1 MKELIVNTKPKSPI
15 SESYRSIRT
24 NIQFANLDKNLQTI
38 MVTSPTAR
46 EGKTTTLSNVAL
58 AMADAD
64 HRVLI
69 VDCDMRKPRIHKV
82 FEISNIYGMAE
93 ILLHGGDYKKALN
106 PTSNENLYIITAG
119 KIPSNPSELLYS
131 NAMKN
136 LIQNLKKDFEY
147 IFIDTPP
154 VVPVTDAAIMS
165 NYVDGV
171 ILVCAS
177 GVIEI
182 ELAQK
187 AKESL
192 ENVNANILGV
202 VLNKINTKND
212 KYSSYYYYY
221 GEEDKK

>member
-58 AMADAD
+58 AMADAE

-106 PTSNENLYIITAG
+106 PTSNDNLHIITAG

-131 NAMKN
+131 NAMKI

-147 IFIDTPP
+147 IFIDAPP
-154 VVPVTDAAIMS
+154 VVPVTDAVIMS

-202 VLNKINTKND
+202 VLNKINIKND

>member
-82 FEISNIYGMAE
+82 FEISNTYGMAE

-106 PTSNENLYIITAG
+106 PTSNENLHIITAG

-147 IFIDTPP
+147 IFIDAPP

-202 VLNKINTKND
+202 VLNKINIKND

>member
-38 MVTSPTAR
+38 MVTSPTAG

-131 NAMKN
+131 NAMKT

-147 IFIDTPP
+147 IFINAPP

>member
-1 MKELIVNTKPKSPI
+1 LKELIVNTKPKSPI

-82 FEISNIYGMAE
+82 FEISNTYGMAE
-93 ILLHGGDYKKALN
+93 ILLNGGDYKKALN
-106 PTSNENLYIITAG
+106 PTSNENLHIITAG

-147 IFIDTPP
+147 IFIDAPP

>member
-38 MVTSPTAR
+38 MVTSPTAG

-58 AMADAD
+58 AMADAE

-82 FEISNIYGMAE
+82 FEISNTYGMAE

-147 IFIDTPP
+147 IFIYAPP
-154 VVPVTDAAIMS
+154 VVPVTDAVIMS

>member
-1 MKELIVNTKPKSPI
+1 
-15 SESYRSIRT
+15 
-24 NIQFANLDKNLQTI
+24 
-38 MVTSPTAR
+38 
-46 EGKTTTLSNVAL
+46 
-58 AMADAD
+58 
-64 HRVLI
+64 
-69 VDCDMRKPRIHKV
+69 
-82 FEISNIYGMAE
+82 
-93 ILLHGGDYKKALN
+93 
-106 PTSNENLYIITAG
+106 
-119 KIPSNPSELLYS
+119 
-131 NAMKN
+131 MKN

-147 IFIDTPP
+147 IFIAAPP
-154 VVPVTDAAIMS
+154 VVPVTDAVIMS

>member
-38 MVTSPTAR
+38 MVTSPTAG

-58 AMADAD
+58 AMADAE

-82 FEISNIYGMAE
+82 FEISNTYGMAE
-93 ILLHGGDYKKALN
+93 ILLGGGDYKKALN

-147 IFIDTPP
+147 IFIDAPP

>member
-38 MVTSPTAR
+38 MVTSPTAG

-147 IFIDTPP
+147 IFIDAPP

-171 ILVCAS
+171 ILVFAS

>member
-131 NAMKN
+131 NAMKI

-147 IFIDTPP
+147 IFIDAPP
-154 VVPVTDAAIMS
+154 VVPVTDAVIMS

>member
-131 NAMKN
+131 NAMKT

-147 IFIDTPP
+147 IFINAPP

>member
-58 AMADAD
+58 AMADAE

-69 VDCDMRKPRIHKV
+69 VDCDMRKPRINKV

-106 PTSNENLYIITAG
+106 PTSNDNLHIITAG

-131 NAMKN
+131 NAMKI

-202 VLNKINTKND
+202 VLNKINIKND

>member
-58 AMADAD
+58 AMADAE

-131 NAMKN
+131 NAMKT

-147 IFIDTPP
+147 IFIDAPP
-154 VVPVTDAAIMS
+154 VVPVTDAVIMS

>member
-58 AMADAD
+58 AMADAE

-131 NAMKN
+131 NAMKI

-147 IFIDTPP
+147 IFIDAPP
-154 VVPVTDAAIMS
+154 VVPVTDAVIMS

>member
-147 IFIDTPP
+147 IFIDAPP
-154 VVPVTDAAIMS
+154 VVPVTDAVIMS

>member
-46 EGKTTTLSNVAL
+46 EGKTSTLSNVAL
-58 AMADAD
+58 AMADAE

-131 NAMKN
+131 NAMKT

-147 IFIDTPP
+147 IFIDAPP
-154 VVPVTDAAIMS
+154 VVPVTDAVIMS